1 MTTSTASTLLWEIC
15 QIDIPVL
22 DLYRAVS
29 FYRDTLGMTLLFQA
43 PPGLAFFD
51 CGGIRLMLSLPE
63 GDGGQG
69 QSPVIY
75 YRVPDLSAAFGEI
88 TGKGAKSESEPH
100 LIARM
105 PDHELWMAFVRDS
118 EDNLVGLMSE
128 VRSG

>member
-1 MTTSTASTLLWEIC
+1 MTTSTASARLREIG
-15 QIDIPVL
+15 QIAIPVR
-22 DLYRAVS
+22 DVERAVA

-63 GDGGQG
+63 GDADQG

-75 YRVPDLSAAFGEI
+75 YRVSDLETAFGEI
-88 TGKGAKSESEPH
+88 TAKGAKSESEPH

-128 VRSG
+128 VRGD